1 MTGWFACALAALL
14 LMGAQRFL
22 YKVAAERSCDT
33 ILTTLSFMATVTA
46 ISAGAFFAGSA
57 EVKDLRALLLV
68 GFVNSLA
75 FLAATLAHIEALKRL
90 PAAIAYP
97 LIRMDAVLVVV
108 ISIAFFHEGMLG
120 RQAIGIFLAVLAA
133 VLVAR
138 DRNRFQAPAA
148 PSRGGFLFVALTVVA
163 GTAAAVSSRFAVMYT
178 DKTAFIAVSYGLS
191 TIFAFIMGRGARI
204 HNASAR
210 SRSSVFIGVS
220 MGILNVAGYY
230 AYLEGLSRGPLSL
243 ITVITGMHF
252 VVAIV
257 FSVLI
262 YRERL
267 SPVCCAGMVLAAT
280 SLVLLRV

>member
-33 ILTTLSFMATVTA
+33 VLTTLSFMATVTA
-46 ISAGAFFAGSA
+46 ISAAAFFAGSA

-68 GFVNSLA
+68 GLVNSLA
-75 FLAATLAHIEALKRL
+75 FLAATVTHIEALKRL

-108 ISIAFFHEGMLG
+108 ISTVFFHESMLD
-120 RQAIGIFLAVLAA
+120 RQALGIFIAVLAA
-133 VLVAR
+133 VLVAY
-138 DRNRFQAPAA
+138 DRNRFQTPTA
-148 PSRGGFLFVALTVVA
+148 PSHGGFLFIAMAVVA
-163 GTAAAVSSRFAVMYT
+163 GTAAAVSSRFAVLYT
-178 DKTAFIAVSYGLS
+178 DKTAFIAVSYALS
-191 TIFAFIMGRGARI
+191 TIFAFIMGRGAII

-210 SRSSVFIGVS
+210 FRSSVSIGVS

-243 ITVITGMHF
+243 VTVITGMHF
-252 VVAIV
+252 VVAVV

-267 SPVCCAGMVLAAT
+267 SPVCFAGMVLAAI
-280 SLVLLRV
+280 SLFLIRV